1 MSKVIKTREEYA
13 CRTVVVDGVCLH
25 IVATHTGGAEWQLY
39 IENEL
44 GIRTNWITTFA
55 SAETALKHGADAI
68 EAEGIA
74 PFVEIEGFE
83 YLLDS

>member
-1 MSKVIKTREEYA
+1 M
-13 CRTVVVDGVCLH
+13 VDGVCLQ
-25 IVATHTGGAEWQLY
+25 IVAFRIGEAGWQLY

-44 GIRTNWITTFA
+44 GIRTNWIETFA
-55 SAETALKHGADAI
+55 SAEAALTHGAEAI
-68 EAEGIA
+68 EVEGIA